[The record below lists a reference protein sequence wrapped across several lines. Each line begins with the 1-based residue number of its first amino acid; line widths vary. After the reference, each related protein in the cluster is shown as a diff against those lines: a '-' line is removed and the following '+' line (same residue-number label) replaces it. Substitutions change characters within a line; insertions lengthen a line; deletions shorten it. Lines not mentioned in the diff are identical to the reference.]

1 MIVLSMLVSIFPL
14 NAITAFADDGRL
26 TDGSTKA
33 DIIYDYMNFKSD
45 YDLAGNGGSYTDADE
60 IYAANHKSIV
70 AEKVSTPDRADIH
83 QGDVFVLGIRISNL
97 KSIRAGADGIFN
109 MSIPFHFNSEYIALV
124 DGEENNY
131 SADMPNRLG
140 GKKNQESIYS
150 STMGYGVGEG
160 NINANVIT
168 YALKSRTPS
177 YTGDSDAY
185 VALFYFKFLKDGSE
199 IPDGTKIIEHESDNT
214 DFNIGFGSNGSS
226 ASYEYSEDDDS
237 IDIRP
242 LFNIDT
248 SSVNVAP
255 ATYTVSYYD
264 SYDETTKTYG
274 THIVNKDTKVAED
287 SSLSSISG
295 ASLPTSADFSVPSG
309 RFIDKWYY
317 IPSDT
322 GIATEFTTATK
333 ITADTKVYATYVNG
347 HTVTFN
353 SNYPSGTQTTKDVT
367 VSPKAGAT
375 IAESQKPT
383 VGSSGS
389 DFETPAGYT
398 FKGWFTQANGGDEI
412 VFDDGTNTSSATDV
426 SAISDV
432 YAQWTQ
438 SLTVTFHENNGPT
451 DKTTQ
456 KTVDKDA
463 SLTDSDIPTFTRANY
478 TFAGWNTKANGSG
491 TSYTNDDLKALTV
504 SADADYY
511 AMWEPT
517 DKNNQVTLTFDSTG
531 CDGAVSPASITVVK
545 GDTIYAYQ
553 MPADPTKTSAT
564 GDKYTFEGWYEG
576 LSQSNADKFNA
587 PFELNENKKA
597 YAHWTYSGRDQ
608 VTVTFDYDGATS
620 PTAPTTITVGKGDS
634 IGDAMP
640 TTPVKTNYSFDK
652 WVNTADNSD
661 FDKTTTVNSDITVK
675 ATYKSDITVNFNIND
690 GTTPAT
696 PFATDKGAPSKSYT
710 APSDPTRA
718 NYTFVGWNTKA
729 NGSGKFITA
738 ADYATLN
745 DVSTAA
751 GGTNPVE
758 LYAYWADAPVTPGKL
773 PGNETPNDNGVKVT
787 FDSNASGSA
796 SSTVTDAN
804 PKYVY
809 PHLGDALG
817 TLMPEAPT
825 RTNYKF
831 VGWNTKADG
840 SGTTFTDATAI
851 TTTLDGVTANGSK
864 YNLVVYAQ
872 WDIADNVDANDK
884 VTITFNDN
892 KDGNG
897 GTNVKTVTIFK
908 GDSLGYDVTAPTNKG
923 YTFDNWYRG
932 TVTGGSLSMTTTAF
946 DKTKPINSN
955 TDYYAKWLSDITI
968 RYDVN
973 GGVGT
978 YNDVVGAPT
987 ANYTDPAQN
996 PTKTNYVFIGWNTKP
1011 NGSGNFVTS
1020 AKYPTL
1026 NDVSLAA
1033 QGSEASAPTTVTL
1046 YAYWAA
1052 ANVNPGENV
1061 IPDDIPKNNG
1071 VKVTFDSNVTGNKTN
1086 AAVTDA
1092 NPKYVYPYLGDALGD
1107 MMPNQPTRTHY
1118 VFKGW
1123 NTKAD
1128 GSGVTVDSTTKID
1141 QATLKDA
1148 LKEIAGTNTAYETTL
1163 YAQWDI
1169 DPSVPTSDKVN
1180 VTFNKNLDLKGNDTS
1195 PRVVTLYKGDSIGYD
1210 ITEPTNG
1217 TFEFDG
1223 WKTAFDGTGTKFD
1236 KDTKIDADK
1245 TYYATWFK
1253 YLKVELVN
1261 ANAEYTGQ
1269 VISPKYNIY
1278 QIKYDD
1284 ASKTTYTKVAD
1295 SDIAKDATLPAGF
1308 TATVTDKNNAAT
1320 TIQNVGVYTI
1330 AISIDNA
1337 GTYANGYK
1345 IGVQDSTFE
1354 VTSAKLT
1361 VNVDPDTQKQKA
1373 GSSRKDPV
1381 ITVVDATGNTVGK
1394 SEYDIKY
1401 YTWTDAGATPDG
1413 NIQKSELSEVTDITK
1428 VGKYVVAVEL
1438 KANSNYVIDSVKS
1451 TTTEAV
1457 LLYDGKTTG
1466 YAEYTDAKVGGNIVY
1481 EVLANDPSIKEI
1493 KANSVKGSTVD
1504 STALPFK
1511 DSQYKND
1518 VAFDNAE
1525 TPAIKDY
1532 YVRVPDVDA
1541 DSIQFNV
1548 TLTNPDTTTI
1558 TASDGTTLTPTKNG
1572 DGTYTIKAPLTN
1584 KGQTENTITI
1594 TTKAGTDNDA
1604 PTLTYTFHVQQLV
1617 EAKITLNYGNSPY
1630 GEIMKDSAITDKTAA
1645 KSAFNEKNIYKAPYI
1660 PTAVQSKLKSGTGT
1674 TAGLS
1679 TNINTYS
1686 YRAWVEAKSIASM
1699 TPEQLVALNNPDINM
1714 DRNDYAIF
1722 VYNGKY
1728 FVDPGFTATDSAGNQ
1743 VTNVTRKITV
1753 QRMTKNLSINGIYD
1767 GNYKEQNIEI
1777 VDQPSNYLITEL
1789 TRPFKANVFEDALIR
1804 PDKYTMTY
1812 SFVDEPTGKT
1822 ITVNRYVIVLQS
1834 RGDTNFSN
1842 SVNLQ
1847 DANPIYQFF
1856 NKPDMYFNTT
1866 GNSNVITGTAR
1877 QIYLYRCLDL
1887 NPTSSVNLQDVN
1899 PIYQYMNKYKGLSAA
1914 DKKVNNNPIEEWYS
1928 ELPNTQT
1935 NTN

>member
-1 MIVLSMLVSIFPL
+1 MKSNKFISVILSLAMLMSICGIQPIASAYDDTTTGMSTQRADVSYVYLGKSTPINETTKLGDFPGQTPKDIDTNLDVGEVVWIGVQMSNMTRVKDLLDRNSSDNNSGGLGTLCLGMAYDSEYLKPVGNASSLFNTSKIRSNYPTDAEYGAYYSMTMNSDLVWSERGSEENLLDNKSTTNDVIVQVRINDQSDAVANDVDEGRGLERMFEAVSNDDPVVVAAFAFKILKKPTNGLKVLQAHLAGERFTIGVGYDGASPTTQWVNDRTSDASSNLKNYFDLTNANGGVIDIFPKTCSVNFYNDDTL
-14 NAITAFADDGRL
+14 TAPAVKTVSVAQGNTISTDD
-26 TDGSTKA
+26 
-33 DIIYDYMNFKSD
+33 IP
-45 YDLAGNGGSYTDADE
+45 TDADF
-60 IYAANHKSIV
+60 SP
-70 AEKVSTPDRADIH
+70 ST
-83 QGDVFVLGIRISNL
+83 G
-97 KSIRAGADGIFN
+97 
-109 MSIPFHFNSEYIALV
+109 M
-124 DGEENNY
+124 
-131 SADMPNRLG
+131 
-140 GKKNQESIYS
+140 
-150 STMGYGVGEG
+150 
-160 NINANVIT
+160 
-168 YALKSRTPS
+168 
-177 YTGDSDAY
+177 
-185 VALFYFKFLKDGSE
+185 YFKELRY
-199 IPDGTKIIEHESDNT
+199 T
-214 DFNIGFGSNGSS
+214 
-226 ASYEYSEDDDS
+226 
-237 IDIRP
+237 
-242 LFNIDT
+242 T
-248 SSVNVAP
+248 S
-255 ATYTVSYYD
+255 
-264 SYDETTKTYG
+264 TTA
-274 THIVNKDTKVAED
+274 N
-287 SSLSSISG
+287 
-295 ASLPTSADFSVPSG
+295 PTSDPVFDSN
-309 RFIDKWYY
+309 
-317 IPSDT
+317 
-322 GIATEFTTATK
+322 TTVTDD
-333 ITADTKVYATYVNG
+333 INVYAVYEAG

-367 VSPKAGAT
+367 VSPKVGAT
-375 IAESQKPT
+375 IAETQKPT
-383 VGSSGS
+383 VGTSSD
-389 DFETPAGYT
+389 DFEIPAGYT
-398 FKGWFTQANGGDEI
+398 FGGWFTQANGGDEI

-426 SAISDV
+426 SSITDV
-432 YAQWTQ
+432 YAHWVQNV
-438 SLTVTFHENNGPT
+438 TVTFHENYGQTEN
-451 DKTTQ
+451 TTN
-456 KTVDKDA
+456 KIISA
-463 SLTDSDIPTFTRANY
+463 GSSLKSSDIPTFTRADY
-478 TFAGWNTKANGSG
+478 VFKEWNTKADGSG
-491 TSYTNDDLKALTV
+491 TTYSNTQLQAETISSNT
-504 SADADYY
+504 DYY
-511 AMWEPT
+511 AMWTPENPE
-517 DKNNQVTLTFDSTG
+517 NAVTLTFSPTG
-531 CDGAVSPASITVVK
+531 CDAQVTPASMTVVR

-553 MPADPTKTSAT
+553 MPTPTKTSAT
-564 GDKYTFEGWYEG
+564 GDAYTFNGWYGAASE
-576 LSQSNADKFNA
+576 SDTTDKA
-587 PFELNENKKA
+587 PFTLTDNKTV
-597 YAHWTYSGRDQ
+597 YAHWTYAGRDQ
-608 VTVTFDYDGATS
+608 VTVTFDYDNATS

-661 FDKTTTVNSDITVK
+661 FDKTTTVNSNITVK

-690 GTTPAT
+690 GTTQAT

-710 APSDPTRA
+710 APSAPTRA

-923 YTFDNWYRG
+923 YTFDNWYEG

-1011 NGSGNFVTS
+1011 NGAGNFVTS

-1092 NPKYVYPYLGDALGD
+1092 NPKYVYPYLGDALGN
-1107 MMPNQPTRTHY
+1107 MMPNEPTRTHY

-1148 LKEIAGTNTAYETTL
+1148 LKEIAGTKTAYETTL

-1223 WKTAFDGTGTKFD
+1223 WKTAVDGTGTKFN
-1236 KDTKIDADK
+1236 KDTKINTDT

-1253 YLKVELVN
+1253 YLKIELVN

-1269 VISPKYNIY
+1269 VLSPKYNIY

-1295 SDIAKDATLPAGF
+1295 SDIAKNETLPAGF
-1308 TATVTDKNNAAT
+1308 TATVTDKNNIAT

-1381 ITVVDATGNTVGK
+1381 VTVVDATGNTVGK

-1617 EAKITLNYGNSPY
+1617 EAKVELNPGNSPY
-1630 GEIMKDSAITDKTAA
+1630 GLIQRMATDVTDPWTATKIQQAKD
-1645 KSAFNEKNIYKAPYI
+1645 AFNNSDETNKTY
-1660 PTAVQSKLKSGTGT
+1660 G
-1674 TAGLS
+1674 AGLVP
-1679 TNINTYS
+1679 TNGQTTLKYTAS
-1686 YRAWVEAKSIASM
+1686 AWEGQTKNYDTDV
-1699 TPEQLVALNNPDINM
+1699 D
-1714 DRNDYAIF
+1714 AIF
-1722 VYNGKY
+1722 VYEAAQ
-1728 FVDPGFTATDSAGNQ
+1728 FTDPGLVVYDQTGAQIASP
-1743 VTNVTRKITV
+1743 NVTKSLTLRKISTGV
-1753 QRMTKNLSINGIYD
+1753 PKYTADEGTMVNVSEKLIDGVNKYDLSGAIYRPDVYELKYDITYTDLTDGSTKHL
-1767 GNYKEQNIEI
+1767 NI
-1777 VDQPSNYLITEL
+1777 
-1789 TRPFKANVFEDALIR
+1789 IR
-1804 PDKYTMTY
+1804 P
-1812 SFVDEPTGKT
+1812 
-1822 ITVNRYVIVLQS
+1822 VIVLSKHGDVSLTTLPLLNANDASDLKNNWTTLIS
-1834 RGDTNFSN
+1834 RSN
-1842 SVNLQ
+1842 LFAFRTADVN
-1847 DANPIYQFF
+1847 I
-1856 NKPDMYFNTT
+1856 TT
-1866 GNSNVITGTAR
+1866 VPLINSNDASDLKNKWTKGFDEFYTT
-1877 QIYLYRCLDL
+1877 LD
-1887 NPTSSVNLQDVN
+1887 
-1899 PIYQYMNKYKGLSAA
+1899 
-1914 DKKVNNNPIEEWYS
+1914 
-1928 ELPNTQT
+1928 
-1935 NTN
+1935 

>member
-1 MIVLSMLVSIFPL
+1 MKKIVASLLSVIMLVFACGPVGLAYNFSDGVLTSGTTENDMPTLQAVYMKRNADAPDGTCKFEEDTIGSLKAGDDFYIGLRAKNFSHFSGITKGLYSIAGGIAYSTDYIEPYEYYEDAPSTIINDDSDFL
-14 NAITAFADDGRL
+14 GVLEERMENDTSSSSFYKYKNGRTTYGITGAALSKSSDGYNAEITNAKVVQFGIQFGSIKKTPGPIADDEYVMFIHFRVKATPSDPEKVMAISNATEIGVQFGMPDDMSTFEDYSYSATSQL
-26 TDGSTKA
+26 ENYLKLDNSKIDLFPASYDIKFYEDNTYTNVMTSADGSTT
-33 DIIYDYMNFKSD
+33 F
-45 YDLAGNGGSYTDADE
+45 
-60 IYAANHKSIV
+60 
-70 AEKVSTPDRADIH
+70 
-83 QGDVFVLGIRISNL
+83 
-97 KSIRAGADGIFN
+97 GA
-109 MSIPFHFNSEYIALV
+109 
-124 DGEENNY
+124 
-131 SADMPNRLG
+131 
-140 GKKNQESIYS
+140 
-150 STMGYGVGEG
+150 
-160 NINANVIT
+160 
-168 YALKSRTPS
+168 
-177 YTGDSDAY
+177 
-185 VALFYFKFLKDGSE
+185 
-199 IPDGTKIIEHESDNT
+199 
-214 DFNIGFGSNGSS
+214 
-226 ASYEYSEDDDS
+226 
-237 IDIRP
+237 
-242 LFNIDT
+242 
-248 SSVNVAP
+248 
-255 ATYTVSYYD
+255 
-264 SYDETTKTYG
+264 
-274 THIVNKDTKVAED
+274 
-287 SSLSSISG
+287 
-295 ASLPTSADFSVPSG
+295 
-309 RFIDKWYY
+309 
-317 IPSDT
+317 T
-322 GIATEFTTATK
+322 GIADGTAYADSGITIPKAGTDFSLINSNNEYFYGFKYVDSTGTEQSLDDLSTIDANAVAK
-333 ITADTKVYATYVNG
+333 GYSDSVIRVYPKYDVGKTI
-347 HTVTFN
+347 TFN
-353 SNYPSGTQTTKDVT
+353 SNYPADVSTSPKTKDVI
-367 VSPKAGAT
+367 VSLNQDAT
-375 IAESQKPT
+375 IHVSQKPT
-383 VGSSGS
+383 VGTSSD
-389 DFETPAGYT
+389 DFEIPAGYT
-398 FKGWFTQANGGDEI
+398 FKGWFTQATGGDKIEFKGDTG
-412 VFDDGTNTSSATDV
+412 VTAPTNVSSL
-426 SAISDV
+426 SAV
-432 YAQWTQ
+432 YAQWDKE
-438 SLTVTFHENNGPT
+438 LTVTFHENYGQTENT
-451 DKTTQ
+451 TNKTIS
-456 KTVDKDA
+456 A
-463 SLTDSDIPTFTRANY
+463 GSSLKSSDIPTFTRADY
-478 TFAGWNTKANGSG
+478 AFKEWNTKADGSG
-491 TSYTNDDLKALTV
+491 TTYSNTQLQAETISSNT
-504 SADADYY
+504 DYY
-511 AMWEPT
+511 AMWTPENP
-517 DKNNQVTLTFDSTG
+517 DNAVTLTFSPTG
-531 CDGAVSPASITVVK
+531 CDAQVTPASMTVVK
-545 GDTIYAYQ
+545 GDTVYAYQ
-553 MPADPTKTSAT
+553 MPTPTKTSAT
-564 GDKYTFEGWYEG
+564 GDAYTFNGWYGAASE
-576 LSQSNADKFNA
+576 SDTTDKA
-587 PFELNENKKA
+587 PFTLTDNKTV
-597 YAHWTYSGRDQ
+597 YAHWTYAGRDQ

-661 FDKTTTVNSDITVK
+661 FDKTTTVNSNITVK

-696 PFATDKGAPSKSYT
+696 PFATDKGAPSKSYA
-710 APSDPTRA
+710 APSDPKRA

-872 WDIADNVDANDK
+872 WDIADNVDASDK

-923 YTFDNWYRG
+923 YTFDNWYEG

-946 DKTKPINSN
+946 DKTKQINSN

-978 YNDVVGAPT
+978 YNDVVGAPI

-1092 NPKYVYPYLGDALGD
+1092 NPKYVYPYLGDALGN
-1107 MMPNQPTRTHY
+1107 MMPNEPTRTHY

-1308 TATVTDKNNAAT
+1308 TATVTDKDNATT

-1381 ITVVDATGNTVGK
+1381 VTVVDATGNTVGK

-1401 YTWTDAGATPDG
+1401 YTWTDAGAAPDG

-1511 DSQYKND
+1511 DSKYEND

-1541 DSIQFNV
+1541 DSIQFNA

-1617 EAKITLNYGNSPY
+1617 TPKITLNYGNSPV
-1630 GEIMKDSAITDKTAA
+1630 GEIMKDTSITDKDAA
-1645 KSAFNEKNIYKAPYI
+1645 INDFKSTHVFSGVTSNLNYYTEAWSSYVTGNTVYNGDED
-1660 PTAVQSKLKSGTGT
+1660 PT
-1674 TAGLS
+1674 
-1679 TNINTYS
+1679 
-1686 YRAWVEAKSIASM
+1686 
-1699 TPEQLVALNNPDINM
+1699 
-1714 DRNDYAIF
+1714 AIF
-1722 VYNGKY
+1722 V
-1728 FVDPGFTATDSAGNQ
+1728 FQRSDFRDVGFTATDALGQTVNSND
-1743 VTNVTRKITV
+1743 VNITLT
-1753 QRMTKNLSINGIYD
+1753 MTSFKGGFVNYD
-1767 GNYKEQNIEI
+1767 ST
-1777 VDQPSNYLITEL
+1777 DQPKDVTANVKGNNYLFTEF
-1789 TRPFKANVFEDALIR
+1789 TQYDIR
-1804 PDKYTMTY
+1804 PDIYDMKY
-1812 SFVDEPTGKT
+1812 SFIDSVTGDKVEET
-1822 ITVNRYVIVLQS
+1822 RKVIAVSNRGDVFMDANKTVNNI
-1834 RGDTNFSN
+1834 DATNIISN
-1842 SVNLQ
+1842 NS
-1847 DANPIYQFF
+1847 
-1856 NKPDMYFNTT
+1856 YF
-1866 GNSNVITGTAR
+1866 
-1877 QIYLYRCLDL
+1877 LK
-1887 NPTSSVNLQDVN
+1887 SSVNSLYKFRIADTVTDANKVVN
-1899 PIYQYMNKYKGLSAA
+1899 NIDATEIISKVAVGLSQFYNRLQS
-1914 DKKVNNNPIEEWYS
+1914 K
-1928 ELPNTQT
+1928 
-1935 NTN
+1935 

>member
-1 MIVLSMLVSIFPL
+1 MKSNKFISVILSLAMLMSICGIQPIASAYDDTTTGMSTQRADVSYVYLGKSTPINETTKLGDFPGQTPKDIDTNLDVGEVVWIGVQMSNMTRVKDLLDRNSSDNNSGGLGTLCLGMAYDSEYLKPVGNASSLFNTSKIRSNYPTDAEFGAYYSMTMNSDLVWSERGSEENLLDNKSTTNDVIVQVRINDQSDAVANDGDGGRGLERMFEATSNDDPVVVAAFAFKILKKPTNGLKVLQAHLAGERFTIGVGYDGASPTTQWVNDRTSDASSNLKNYFDLTNANGGVIDIFPKTCSVNFYNDDTL
-14 NAITAFADDGRL
+14 TAPAVKTVSVAQGNTISTDD
-26 TDGSTKA
+26 
-33 DIIYDYMNFKSD
+33 IP
-45 YDLAGNGGSYTDADE
+45 TDADF
-60 IYAANHKSIV
+60 SP
-70 AEKVSTPDRADIH
+70 ST
-83 QGDVFVLGIRISNL
+83 G
-97 KSIRAGADGIFN
+97 
-109 MSIPFHFNSEYIALV
+109 M
-124 DGEENNY
+124 
-131 SADMPNRLG
+131 
-140 GKKNQESIYS
+140 
-150 STMGYGVGEG
+150 
-160 NINANVIT
+160 
-168 YALKSRTPS
+168 
-177 YTGDSDAY
+177 
-185 VALFYFKFLKDGSE
+185 YFKELRY
-199 IPDGTKIIEHESDNT
+199 T
-214 DFNIGFGSNGSS
+214 
-226 ASYEYSEDDDS
+226 
-237 IDIRP
+237 
-242 LFNIDT
+242 T
-248 SSVNVAP
+248 S
-255 ATYTVSYYD
+255 
-264 SYDETTKTYG
+264 TTA
-274 THIVNKDTKVAED
+274 N
-287 SSLSSISG
+287 
-295 ASLPTSADFSVPSG
+295 PTSDPVFDSN
-309 RFIDKWYY
+309 
-317 IPSDT
+317 
-322 GIATEFTTATK
+322 TTVTDD
-333 ITADTKVYATYVNG
+333 INVYAVYEAG

-375 IAESQKPT
+375 IAETQKPT
-383 VGSSGS
+383 IGTSSD
-389 DFETPAGYT
+389 DFEIPAGYT
-398 FKGWFTQANGGDEI
+398 FDGWFTQQNGGDKI

-426 SAISDV
+426 SSITDV
-432 YAQWTQ
+432 YAHWVQNV
-438 SLTVTFHENNGPT
+438 TVTFHENYGQTENT
-451 DKTTQ
+451 TNKTIS
-456 KTVDKDA
+456 A
-463 SLTDSDIPTFTRANY
+463 GSSLKSSDIPTFTRADY
-478 TFAGWNTKANGSG
+478 AFKEWNTKADGSG
-491 TSYTNDDLKALTV
+491 TTYSNTQLQAETISSNT
-504 SADADYY
+504 DYY
-511 AMWEPT
+511 AMWTPENP
-517 DKNNQVTLTFDSTG
+517 DNAVTLTFSPTG
-531 CDGAVSPASITVVK
+531 CDAQVTPASMTVVR

-553 MPADPTKTSAT
+553 MPTPTKTSAT
-564 GDKYTFEGWYEG
+564 GDAYTFNGWYGAASE
-576 LSQSNADKFNA
+576 SDTTDKA
-587 PFELNENKKA
+587 PFTLTDNKTV
-597 YAHWTYSGRDQ
+597 YAHWTYAGRDQ

-675 ATYKSDITVNFNIND
+675 AIYKSDITVNFNIND
-690 GTTPAT
+690 GTTPAA
-696 PFATDKGAPSKSYT
+696 PFATDKGAPSKPYT

-758 LYAYWADAPVTPGKL
+758 
-773 PGNETPNDNGVKVT
+773 
-787 FDSNASGSA
+787 
-796 SSTVTDAN
+796 
-804 PKYVY
+804 
-809 PHLGDALG
+809 
-817 TLMPEAPT
+817 
-825 RTNYKF
+825 
-831 VGWNTKADG
+831 
-840 SGTTFTDATAI
+840 
-851 TTTLDGVTANGSK
+851 
-864 YNLVVYAQ
+864 
-872 WDIADNVDANDK
+872 
-884 VTITFNDN
+884 
-892 KDGNG
+892 
-897 GTNVKTVTIFK
+897 
-908 GDSLGYDVTAPTNKG
+908 
-923 YTFDNWYRG
+923 
-932 TVTGGSLSMTTTAF
+932 
-946 DKTKPINSN
+946 
-955 TDYYAKWLSDITI
+955 
-968 RYDVN
+968 
-973 GGVGT
+973 
-978 YNDVVGAPT
+978 
-987 ANYTDPAQN
+987 
-996 PTKTNYVFIGWNTKP
+996 
-1011 NGSGNFVTS
+1011 
-1020 AKYPTL
+1020 
-1026 NDVSLAA
+1026 
-1033 QGSEASAPTTVTL
+1033 L

-1092 NPKYVYPYLGDALGD
+1092 NPKYVYPYLGDALGN
-1107 MMPNQPTRTHY
+1107 MMPNEPTRTHY

-1308 TATVTDKNNAAT
+1308 TATVTDKDNATT

-1381 ITVVDATGNTVGK
+1381 VTVVDATGNTVGK

-1401 YTWTDAGATPDG
+1401 YTWTDAGTAPDG

-1617 EAKITLNYGNSPY
+1617 EAKVELNPGNSPY
-1630 GEIMKDSAITDKTAA
+1630 GLIQRMATDVTDPWTATKIQQAKD
-1645 KSAFNEKNIYKAPYI
+1645 AFNNSDATNKTY
-1660 PTAVQSKLKSGTGT
+1660 G
-1674 TAGLS
+1674 AGLVP
-1679 TNINTYS
+1679 TNGQTTLKYTAS
-1686 YRAWVEAKSIASM
+1686 AWEGQTKNYDTDV
-1699 TPEQLVALNNPDINM
+1699 D
-1714 DRNDYAIF
+1714 AIF
-1722 VYNGKY
+1722 VYEAAQ
-1728 FVDPGFTATDSAGNQ
+1728 FTDPGLVVYDQTGAQIASP
-1743 VTNVTRKITV
+1743 NVTKSLTLRKISTGV
-1753 QRMTKNLSINGIYD
+1753 PKYTADEGTMVNVSEKLIDGVNKYDLSGAIYRPDVYELKYDIKYTDLTDGSTKHL
-1767 GNYKEQNIEI
+1767 NI
-1777 VDQPSNYLITEL
+1777 
-1789 TRPFKANVFEDALIR
+1789 IR
-1804 PDKYTMTY
+1804 P
-1812 SFVDEPTGKT
+1812 
-1822 ITVNRYVIVLQS
+1822 VIVLSKHGDVSLTTLPLLNANDASDLKNNWTTLTS
-1834 RGDTNFSN
+1834 RSN
-1842 SVNLQ
+1842 LFAFRTADVN
-1847 DANPIYQFF
+1847 I
-1856 NKPDMYFNTT
+1856 TT
-1866 GNSNVITGTAR
+1866 VPLINSNDASDLKNKWTKGFDEFYTT
-1877 QIYLYRCLDL
+1877 LD
-1887 NPTSSVNLQDVN
+1887 
-1899 PIYQYMNKYKGLSAA
+1899 
-1914 DKKVNNNPIEEWYS
+1914 
-1928 ELPNTQT
+1928 
-1935 NTN
+1935 

>member
-1 MIVLSMLVSIFPL
+1 
-14 NAITAFADDGRL
+14 
-26 TDGSTKA
+26 
-33 DIIYDYMNFKSD
+33 
-45 YDLAGNGGSYTDADE
+45 
-60 IYAANHKSIV
+60 
-70 AEKVSTPDRADIH
+70 
-83 QGDVFVLGIRISNL
+83 
-97 KSIRAGADGIFN
+97 
-109 MSIPFHFNSEYIALV
+109 
-124 DGEENNY
+124 
-131 SADMPNRLG
+131 
-140 GKKNQESIYS
+140 
-150 STMGYGVGEG
+150 
-160 NINANVIT
+160 
-168 YALKSRTPS
+168 
-177 YTGDSDAY
+177 
-185 VALFYFKFLKDGSE
+185 
-199 IPDGTKIIEHESDNT
+199 
-214 DFNIGFGSNGSS
+214 
-226 ASYEYSEDDDS
+226 
-237 IDIRP
+237 
-242 LFNIDT
+242 
-248 SSVNVAP
+248 
-255 ATYTVSYYD
+255 
-264 SYDETTKTYG
+264 
-274 THIVNKDTKVAED
+274 
-287 SSLSSISG
+287 
-295 ASLPTSADFSVPSG
+295 
-309 RFIDKWYY
+309 
-317 IPSDT
+317 
-322 GIATEFTTATK
+322 
-333 ITADTKVYATYVNG
+333 
-347 HTVTFN
+347 
-353 SNYPSGTQTTKDVT
+353 
-367 VSPKAGAT
+367 
-375 IAESQKPT
+375 
-383 VGSSGS
+383 
-389 DFETPAGYT
+389 
-398 FKGWFTQANGGDEI
+398 
-412 VFDDGTNTSSATDV
+412 
-426 SAISDV
+426 
-432 YAQWTQ
+432 
-438 SLTVTFHENNGPT
+438 
-451 DKTTQ
+451 
-456 KTVDKDA
+456 
-463 SLTDSDIPTFTRANY
+463 
-478 TFAGWNTKANGSG
+478 
-491 TSYTNDDLKALTV
+491 
-504 SADADYY
+504 
-511 AMWEPT
+511 
-517 DKNNQVTLTFDSTG
+517 
-531 CDGAVSPASITVVK
+531 
-545 GDTIYAYQ
+545 
-553 MPADPTKTSAT
+553 
-564 GDKYTFEGWYEG
+564 
-576 LSQSNADKFNA
+576 
-587 PFELNENKKA
+587 
-597 YAHWTYSGRDQ
+597 
-608 VTVTFDYDGATS
+608 
-620 PTAPTTITVGKGDS
+620 
-634 IGDAMP
+634 
-640 TTPVKTNYSFDK
+640 
-652 WVNTADNSD
+652 
-661 FDKTTTVNSDITVK
+661 
-675 ATYKSDITVNFNIND
+675 
-690 GTTPAT
+690 
-696 PFATDKGAPSKSYT
+696 
-710 APSDPTRA
+710 
-718 NYTFVGWNTKA
+718 
-729 NGSGKFITA
+729 
-738 ADYATLN
+738 
-745 DVSTAA
+745 
-751 GGTNPVE
+751 
-758 LYAYWADAPVTPGKL
+758 
-773 PGNETPNDNGVKVT
+773 
-787 FDSNASGSA
+787 
-796 SSTVTDAN
+796 
-804 PKYVY
+804 
-809 PHLGDALG
+809 
-817 TLMPEAPT
+817 MPEAPT
-825 RTNYKF
+825 RTHYKF

-923 YTFDNWYRG
+923 YTFDNWYEG

-1011 NGSGNFVTS
+1011 NGAGNFVTS

-1092 NPKYVYPYLGDALGD
+1092 NPKYVYPYLGDTLGN
-1107 MMPNQPTRTHY
+1107 MMPNEPTRTHY

-1180 VTFNKNLDLKGNDTS
+1180 VTFNKNLDLNGNDTS
-1195 PRVVTLYKGDSIGYD
+1195 PRVITLYKGDSIGYD

-1236 KDTKIDADK
+1236 KDTKINTDT

-1253 YLKVELVN
+1253 YLKIELVN

-1308 TATVTDKNNAAT
+1308 TATVTDKNNNAA

-1381 ITVVDATGNTVGK
+1381 VTVVDASGNTVGK

-1617 EAKITLNYGNSPY
+1617 APKITLNYGNSPV
-1630 GEIMKDSAITDKTAA
+1630 GEIMKADNISVSNKLVAVADFEKNNKYSTNADYLPAGKTAGMLYSPLAWGGSVDPTVNLDRDATALFSFEYDDFIDPGFVAVDSLGNSVDPTDVRRSITVTVLPGQSIIVPDKDKKTNTFSDTKENPIANDLFTYANITGDATKVIQPDVYELTYSFYDNALA
-1645 KSAFNEKNIYKAPYI
+1645 KTITNTRKVVILPLMGDTTLDGQISVGDLVPIKNYTANNFTFVDSTVKTSTYNLGIYRVMDTTSDTQISVGDLVPIKNH
-1660 PTAVQSKLKSGTGT
+1660 TANVQ
-1674 TAGLS
+1674 
-1679 TNINTYS
+1679 INTYYS
-1686 YRAWVEAKSIASM
+1686 
-1699 TPEQLVALNNPDINM
+1699 T
-1714 DRNDYAIF
+1714 
-1722 VYNGKY
+1722 
-1728 FVDPGFTATDSAGNQ
+1728 FT
-1743 VTNVTRKITV
+1743 K
-1753 QRMTKNLSINGIYD
+1753 
-1767 GNYKEQNIEI
+1767 
-1777 VDQPSNYLITEL
+1777 
-1789 TRPFKANVFEDALIR
+1789 
-1804 PDKYTMTY
+1804 
-1812 SFVDEPTGKT
+1812 
-1822 ITVNRYVIVLQS
+1822 
-1834 RGDTNFSN
+1834 
-1842 SVNLQ
+1842 
-1847 DANPIYQFF
+1847 
-1856 NKPDMYFNTT
+1856 
-1866 GNSNVITGTAR
+1866 
-1877 QIYLYRCLDL
+1877 
-1887 NPTSSVNLQDVN
+1887 
-1899 PIYQYMNKYKGLSAA
+1899 
-1914 DKKVNNNPIEEWYS
+1914 
-1928 ELPNTQT
+1928 
-1935 NTN
+1935 

>member
-1 MIVLSMLVSIFPL
+1 MKKIVASLLSVIMLVFACGPVGLAYNFSDGVLTSGTTENDMPTLQAVYMKRNADAPDGTCKFEEDTIGSLKAGDDFYIGLRAKNFSHFSGITKGLYSIAGGIAYSTDYIEPYEYYEDAPSTIINDDSDFL
-14 NAITAFADDGRL
+14 GVLEERMENDTSSSSFYKYKNGRTTYGITGAALSKSSDGYNAEITNAKVVQFGIQFGSIKKTPGPIADDEYVMFIHFRVKATPSDPEKVMAISNATEIGVQFGMPDDMSTFEDYSYSATSQL
-26 TDGSTKA
+26 ENYLKLDNSKIDLFPASYDIKFYEDNTYTNVMTSADGSTT
-33 DIIYDYMNFKSD
+33 F
-45 YDLAGNGGSYTDADE
+45 
-60 IYAANHKSIV
+60 
-70 AEKVSTPDRADIH
+70 
-83 QGDVFVLGIRISNL
+83 
-97 KSIRAGADGIFN
+97 GA
-109 MSIPFHFNSEYIALV
+109 
-124 DGEENNY
+124 
-131 SADMPNRLG
+131 
-140 GKKNQESIYS
+140 
-150 STMGYGVGEG
+150 
-160 NINANVIT
+160 
-168 YALKSRTPS
+168 
-177 YTGDSDAY
+177 
-185 VALFYFKFLKDGSE
+185 
-199 IPDGTKIIEHESDNT
+199 
-214 DFNIGFGSNGSS
+214 
-226 ASYEYSEDDDS
+226 
-237 IDIRP
+237 
-242 LFNIDT
+242 
-248 SSVNVAP
+248 
-255 ATYTVSYYD
+255 
-264 SYDETTKTYG
+264 
-274 THIVNKDTKVAED
+274 
-287 SSLSSISG
+287 
-295 ASLPTSADFSVPSG
+295 
-309 RFIDKWYY
+309 
-317 IPSDT
+317 T
-322 GIATEFTTATK
+322 GIADGTAYADSGITIPKAGTDFSLINSNNEYFYGFKYVDSTGTEQSLDDLSTIDANAVAK
-333 ITADTKVYATYVNG
+333 GYSDSVIRVYPKYDVGKTI
-347 HTVTFN
+347 TFN
-353 SNYPSGTQTTKDVT
+353 SNYPADVSTSPKTKDVI
-367 VSPKAGAT
+367 VSLNQDAT
-375 IAESQKPT
+375 IHVSQKPT
-383 VGSSGS
+383 VGTSSD
-389 DFETPAGYT
+389 DFEIPAGYT
-398 FKGWFTQANGGDEI
+398 FGGWFTQANGGDEI

-426 SAISDV
+426 SSITDV
-432 YAQWTQ
+432 YAHWVQNV
-438 SLTVTFHENNGPT
+438 TVTFHENYGQTEN
-451 DKTTQ
+451 TTN
-456 KTVDKDA
+456 KIISA
-463 SLTDSDIPTFTRANY
+463 GSSLKSSDIPTFTRADY
-478 TFAGWNTKANGSG
+478 AFKEWNTKADGSG
-491 TSYTNDDLKALTV
+491 TAYSNTQLQAETISSNT
-504 SADADYY
+504 DYY
-511 AMWEPT
+511 AMWTPENP
-517 DKNNQVTLTFDSTG
+517 DNAVTLTFSPTG
-531 CDGAVSPASITVVK
+531 CDAQVTPASMTVVR

-553 MPADPTKTSAT
+553 MPTPTKTSAT
-564 GDKYTFEGWYEG
+564 GDAYTFNGWYGAASE
-576 LSQSNADKFNA
+576 SDTTDKA
-587 PFELNENKKA
+587 PFTLTDNKTV
-597 YAHWTYSGRDQ
+597 YAHWTYAGRDQ
-608 VTVTFDYDGATS
+608 VTVTFDYDNATS

-652 WVNTADNSD
+652 WVNTADSSD

-690 GTTPAT
+690 GTTPAA
-696 PFATDKGAPSKSYT
+696 PFATDKGAPSKSYA

-825 RTNYKF
+825 RTHYKF

-923 YTFDNWYRG
+923 YTFDNWYEG

-1011 NGSGNFVTS
+1011 NGAGNFVTS

-1092 NPKYVYPYLGDALGD
+1092 NPKYVYPYLGDTLGN
-1107 MMPNQPTRTHY
+1107 MMPNEPTRTHY

-1180 VTFNKNLDLKGNDTS
+1180 VTFNKNLDLNGNDTS
-1195 PRVVTLYKGDSIGYD
+1195 PRVITLYKGDSIGYD

-1284 ASKTTYTKVAD
+1284 ASKTTYTKVAN
-1295 SDIAKDATLPAGF
+1295 SDIATNETLPAGF
-1308 TATVTDKNNAAT
+1308 TATVTDKDNATT

-1381 ITVVDATGNTVGK
+1381 VTVVDATGNTVGK

-1511 DSQYKND
+1511 DSKYKND

-1594 TTKAGTDNDA
+1594 TTKAGTDKDA

-1617 EAKITLNYGNSPY
+1617 TPKITLNYGNSPV
-1630 GEIMKDSAITDKTAA
+1630 GEIMKDTSITDKDAA
-1645 KSAFNEKNIYKAPYI
+1645 INDFKSTHVFSGVTSNLNYYTEAWSSYVTGNTVYNGDED
-1660 PTAVQSKLKSGTGT
+1660 PT
-1674 TAGLS
+1674 
-1679 TNINTYS
+1679 
-1686 YRAWVEAKSIASM
+1686 
-1699 TPEQLVALNNPDINM
+1699 
-1714 DRNDYAIF
+1714 AIF
-1722 VYNGKY
+1722 V
-1728 FVDPGFTATDSAGNQ
+1728 FQRSDFRDVGFTATDALGQTVNSND
-1743 VTNVTRKITV
+1743 VNITLT
-1753 QRMTKNLSINGIYD
+1753 MTSFKGGFVNYD
-1767 GNYKEQNIEI
+1767 ST
-1777 VDQPSNYLITEL
+1777 DQPKDVTANVKGNNYLFTEF
-1789 TRPFKANVFEDALIR
+1789 TQYDIR
-1804 PDKYTMTY
+1804 PDIYDMKY
-1812 SFVDEPTGKT
+1812 SFIDSVTGDKVEET
-1822 ITVNRYVIVLQS
+1822 RKVIAVSNRGDVFMDANKTVNNI
-1834 RGDTNFSN
+1834 DATNIISN
-1842 SVNLQ
+1842 NS
-1847 DANPIYQFF
+1847 
-1856 NKPDMYFNTT
+1856 YF
-1866 GNSNVITGTAR
+1866 
-1877 QIYLYRCLDL
+1877 LK
-1887 NPTSSVNLQDVN
+1887 SSVNSLYKFRIADTVTDANKVVN
-1899 PIYQYMNKYKGLSAA
+1899 NIDATEIISKVAVGLSQFYNRLQS
-1914 DKKVNNNPIEEWYS
+1914 K
-1928 ELPNTQT
+1928 
-1935 NTN
+1935 

>member
-1 MIVLSMLVSIFPL
+1 MKSNKFISVILSLAMLMSICGIQPIASAYDDTTTGMSTQRADVSYVYLGKSTPINETTKLGDFPGQTPKDIDTNLDVGEVVWIGVQMSNMTRVKDLLDRNSSDNNSGGLGTLCLGMAYDSEYLKPVGNASSLFNTSKIRSNYPTDAEYGAYYSMTMNSDLVWSERGSEENLLDNKSTTNDVIVQVRINDQSDAVANDVDEGRGLERMFEAVSNDDPVVVAAFAFKILKKPTNGLKVLQAHLAGERFTIGVGYDGASPTTQWVNDRTSDASSNLKNYFDLTNANGGVIDIFPKTCSVNFYNDDTL
-14 NAITAFADDGRL
+14 TAPAVKTVSVAQGNTISTDD
-26 TDGSTKA
+26 
-33 DIIYDYMNFKSD
+33 IP
-45 YDLAGNGGSYTDADE
+45 TDADF
-60 IYAANHKSIV
+60 SP
-70 AEKVSTPDRADIH
+70 ST
-83 QGDVFVLGIRISNL
+83 G
-97 KSIRAGADGIFN
+97 
-109 MSIPFHFNSEYIALV
+109 M
-124 DGEENNY
+124 
-131 SADMPNRLG
+131 
-140 GKKNQESIYS
+140 
-150 STMGYGVGEG
+150 
-160 NINANVIT
+160 
-168 YALKSRTPS
+168 
-177 YTGDSDAY
+177 
-185 VALFYFKFLKDGSE
+185 YFKELRY
-199 IPDGTKIIEHESDNT
+199 T
-214 DFNIGFGSNGSS
+214 
-226 ASYEYSEDDDS
+226 
-237 IDIRP
+237 
-242 LFNIDT
+242 T
-248 SSVNVAP
+248 S
-255 ATYTVSYYD
+255 
-264 SYDETTKTYG
+264 TTA
-274 THIVNKDTKVAED
+274 N
-287 SSLSSISG
+287 
-295 ASLPTSADFSVPSG
+295 PTSDPVFDSN
-309 RFIDKWYY
+309 
-317 IPSDT
+317 
-322 GIATEFTTATK
+322 TTVTDD
-333 ITADTKVYATYVNG
+333 INVYAVYEAG

-367 VSPKAGAT
+367 VSPKVGAT
-375 IAESQKPT
+375 IAETQKPT
-383 VGSSGS
+383 VGTSSD
-389 DFETPAGYT
+389 DFEIPAGYT
-398 FKGWFTQANGGDEI
+398 FGGWFTQANGGDEI

-426 SAISDV
+426 SSITDV
-432 YAQWTQ
+432 YAHWVQNV
-438 SLTVTFHENNGPT
+438 TVTFHENYGQTEN
-451 DKTTQ
+451 TTN
-456 KTVDKDA
+456 KIISA
-463 SLTDSDIPTFTRANY
+463 GSSLKSSDIPTFTRADY
-478 TFAGWNTKANGSG
+478 VFKEWNTKADGSG
-491 TSYTNDDLKALTV
+491 TTYSNTQLQAETISSNT
-504 SADADYY
+504 DYY
-511 AMWEPT
+511 AMWTPENPE
-517 DKNNQVTLTFDSTG
+517 NAVTLTFSPTG
-531 CDGAVSPASITVVK
+531 CDAQVTPASMTVVR

-553 MPADPTKTSAT
+553 MPTPTKTSAT
-564 GDKYTFEGWYEG
+564 GDAYTFNGWYGAASE
-576 LSQSNADKFNA
+576 SDTTDKA
-587 PFELNENKKA
+587 PFTLTDNKTV
-597 YAHWTYSGRDQ
+597 YAHWTYAGRDQ
-608 VTVTFDYDGATS
+608 VTVTFDYDNATS

-661 FDKTTTVNSDITVK
+661 FDKTTTVNSNITVK

-690 GTTPAT
+690 GTTQAT

-710 APSDPTRA
+710 APSAPTRA

-923 YTFDNWYRG
+923 YTFDNWYEG

-1011 NGSGNFVTS
+1011 NGAGNFVTS

-1092 NPKYVYPYLGDALGD
+1092 NPKYVYPYLGDALGN
-1107 MMPNQPTRTHY
+1107 MMPNEPTRTHY

-1148 LKEIAGTNTAYETTL
+1148 LKEIAGTKTAYETTL

-1223 WKTAFDGTGTKFD
+1223 WKTAVDGTGTKFN
-1236 KDTKIDADK
+1236 KDTKINTDT

-1253 YLKVELVN
+1253 YLKIELVN

-1269 VISPKYNIY
+1269 VLSPKYNIY

-1295 SDIAKDATLPAGF
+1295 SDIAKNETLPAGF
-1308 TATVTDKNNAAT
+1308 TATVTDKNNIAT

-1381 ITVVDATGNTVGK
+1381 VTVVDATGNTVGK

-1532 YVRVPDVDA
+1532 YVRVLDVDA

-1617 EAKITLNYGNSPY
+1617 EAKVELNPGNSPY
-1630 GEIMKDSAITDKTAA
+1630 GLIQRMATDVTDPWTATKIQQAKD
-1645 KSAFNEKNIYKAPYI
+1645 AFNNSDETNKTY
-1660 PTAVQSKLKSGTGT
+1660 G
-1674 TAGLS
+1674 AGLVP
-1679 TNINTYS
+1679 TNGQTTLKYTAS
-1686 YRAWVEAKSIASM
+1686 AWEGQTKNYDTDV
-1699 TPEQLVALNNPDINM
+1699 D
-1714 DRNDYAIF
+1714 AIF
-1722 VYNGKY
+1722 VYEAAQ
-1728 FVDPGFTATDSAGNQ
+1728 FTDPGLVVYDQTGAQIASP
-1743 VTNVTRKITV
+1743 NVTKSLTLRKISTGV
-1753 QRMTKNLSINGIYD
+1753 PKYTADEGTMVNVSEKLIDGVNKYDLSGAIYRPDVYELKYDITYTDLTDGSTKHL
-1767 GNYKEQNIEI
+1767 NI
-1777 VDQPSNYLITEL
+1777 
-1789 TRPFKANVFEDALIR
+1789 IR
-1804 PDKYTMTY
+1804 P
-1812 SFVDEPTGKT
+1812 
-1822 ITVNRYVIVLQS
+1822 VIVLSKHGDVSLTTLPLLNANDASDLKNNWTTLIS
-1834 RGDTNFSN
+1834 RSN
-1842 SVNLQ
+1842 LFAFRTADVN
-1847 DANPIYQFF
+1847 I
-1856 NKPDMYFNTT
+1856 TT
-1866 GNSNVITGTAR
+1866 VPLINSNDASDLKNKWTKGFDEFYTT
-1877 QIYLYRCLDL
+1877 LD
-1887 NPTSSVNLQDVN
+1887 
-1899 PIYQYMNKYKGLSAA
+1899 
-1914 DKKVNNNPIEEWYS
+1914 
-1928 ELPNTQT
+1928 
-1935 NTN
+1935 

>member
-1 MIVLSMLVSIFPL
+1 MKSNKFISLILSLAMLMSICGIQPIASAYDDTTTGMSTQRADVSYVYLGKSTPINETTKLGDFPGQTPKDIDTNLDVGEVVWIGVQMSNMTRVKDLLDRNSSDNNSGGLGTLCLGMAYDSEYLKPVGNASSLFNTSKIRSNYPTDAEYGAYYSMTMNSDLVWSERGSEENLLDNKSTTNDVIVQVRINDQSDAVANDVDEGRGLERMFEAVSNDDPVVVAAFAFKILKKPTNGLKVLQAHLAGERFTIGVGYDGASPTTQWVNDRTSDASSNLKNYFDLTNANGGVIDIFPKTCSVNFYNDDTL
-14 NAITAFADDGRL
+14 TAPAVKTVSVAQGNTISTDD
-26 TDGSTKA
+26 
-33 DIIYDYMNFKSD
+33 IP
-45 YDLAGNGGSYTDADE
+45 TDADF
-60 IYAANHKSIV
+60 SP
-70 AEKVSTPDRADIH
+70 ST
-83 QGDVFVLGIRISNL
+83 G
-97 KSIRAGADGIFN
+97 
-109 MSIPFHFNSEYIALV
+109 M
-124 DGEENNY
+124 
-131 SADMPNRLG
+131 
-140 GKKNQESIYS
+140 
-150 STMGYGVGEG
+150 
-160 NINANVIT
+160 
-168 YALKSRTPS
+168 
-177 YTGDSDAY
+177 
-185 VALFYFKFLKDGSE
+185 YFKELRY
-199 IPDGTKIIEHESDNT
+199 T
-214 DFNIGFGSNGSS
+214 
-226 ASYEYSEDDDS
+226 
-237 IDIRP
+237 
-242 LFNIDT
+242 T
-248 SSVNVAP
+248 S
-255 ATYTVSYYD
+255 
-264 SYDETTKTYG
+264 TTA
-274 THIVNKDTKVAED
+274 N
-287 SSLSSISG
+287 
-295 ASLPTSADFSVPSG
+295 PTSDPVFDSN
-309 RFIDKWYY
+309 
-317 IPSDT
+317 
-322 GIATEFTTATK
+322 TTVTDD
-333 ITADTKVYATYVNG
+333 INVYAVYEAG

-367 VSPKAGAT
+367 VSPKVGAT
-375 IAESQKPT
+375 IAETQKPT
-383 VGSSGS
+383 VGTSSD
-389 DFETPAGYT
+389 DFEIPAGYT
-398 FKGWFTQANGGDEI
+398 FGGWFTQANGGDEI

-426 SAISDV
+426 SSITDV
-432 YAQWTQ
+432 YAHWVQNV
-438 SLTVTFHENNGPT
+438 TVTFHENYGQTEN
-451 DKTTQ
+451 TTN
-456 KTVDKDA
+456 KIISA
-463 SLTDSDIPTFTRANY
+463 GSSLKSSDIPTFTRADY
-478 TFAGWNTKANGSG
+478 VFKEWNTKADGSG
-491 TSYTNDDLKALTV
+491 TTYSNTQLQAETISSNT
-504 SADADYY
+504 DYY
-511 AMWEPT
+511 AMWTPENPE
-517 DKNNQVTLTFDSTG
+517 NAVTLTFSPTG
-531 CDGAVSPASITVVK
+531 CDAQVTPASMTVVR

-553 MPADPTKTSAT
+553 MPTPTKTSAT
-564 GDKYTFEGWYEG
+564 GDAYTFNGWYGAASE
-576 LSQSNADKFNA
+576 SDTTDKA
-587 PFELNENKKA
+587 PFTLTDNKTV
-597 YAHWTYSGRDQ
+597 YAHWTYAGRDQ
-608 VTVTFDYDGATS
+608 VTVTFDYDNATS

-661 FDKTTTVNSDITVK
+661 FDKTTTVNSNITVK

-690 GTTPAT
+690 GTTQAT

-710 APSDPTRA
+710 APSAPTRA

-923 YTFDNWYRG
+923 YTFDNWYEG

-1011 NGSGNFVTS
+1011 NGAGNFVTS

-1092 NPKYVYPYLGDALGD
+1092 NPKYVYPYLGDALGN
-1107 MMPNQPTRTHY
+1107 MMPNEPTRTHY

-1148 LKEIAGTNTAYETTL
+1148 LKEIAGTKTAYETTL

-1223 WKTAFDGTGTKFD
+1223 WKTAVDGTGTKFN
-1236 KDTKIDADK
+1236 KDTKINTDT

-1253 YLKVELVN
+1253 YLKIELVN

-1269 VISPKYNIY
+1269 VLSPKYNIY

-1295 SDIAKDATLPAGF
+1295 SDIAKNETLPAGF
-1308 TATVTDKNNAAT
+1308 TATVTDKNNIAT

-1381 ITVVDATGNTVGK
+1381 VTVVDASGNAVGK

-1511 DSQYKND
+1511 DSKYEND

-1617 EAKITLNYGNSPY
+1617 EAKVELNPGNSPY
-1630 GEIMKDSAITDKTAA
+1630 GLIQRMATDVTDPWTATKIQQAKD
-1645 KSAFNEKNIYKAPYI
+1645 AFNNSDETNKTY
-1660 PTAVQSKLKSGTGT
+1660 G
-1674 TAGLS
+1674 AGLVP
-1679 TNINTYS
+1679 TNGQTTLKYTAS
-1686 YRAWVEAKSIASM
+1686 AWEGQTKNYDTDV
-1699 TPEQLVALNNPDINM
+1699 D
-1714 DRNDYAIF
+1714 AIF
-1722 VYNGKY
+1722 VYEAAQ
-1728 FVDPGFTATDSAGNQ
+1728 FTDPGLVVYDQTGAQIASP
-1743 VTNVTRKITV
+1743 NVTKSLTLRKISTGV
-1753 QRMTKNLSINGIYD
+1753 PKYTADEGTMVNVSEKLIDGVNKYDLSGAIYRPDVYELKYDITYTDLTDGSTKHL
-1767 GNYKEQNIEI
+1767 NI
-1777 VDQPSNYLITEL
+1777 
-1789 TRPFKANVFEDALIR
+1789 IR
-1804 PDKYTMTY
+1804 P
-1812 SFVDEPTGKT
+1812 
-1822 ITVNRYVIVLQS
+1822 VIVLSKHGDVSLTTLPLLNANDASDLKNNWTTLIS
-1834 RGDTNFSN
+1834 RSN
-1842 SVNLQ
+1842 LFAFRTADVN
-1847 DANPIYQFF
+1847 I
-1856 NKPDMYFNTT
+1856 TT
-1866 GNSNVITGTAR
+1866 VPLINSNDASDLKNKWTKGFDEFYTT
-1877 QIYLYRCLDL
+1877 LD
-1887 NPTSSVNLQDVN
+1887 
-1899 PIYQYMNKYKGLSAA
+1899 
-1914 DKKVNNNPIEEWYS
+1914 
-1928 ELPNTQT
+1928 
-1935 NTN
+1935 

>member
-1 MIVLSMLVSIFPL
+1 MKSNKFISVILSLAMLMSICGIQPIASAYDDTTTGMSTQRADVSYVYLGKSTPINETTKLGDFPGQTPKDIDTNLDVGEVVWIGVQMSNMTRVKDLLDRNSSDNNSGGLGTLCLGMAYDSEYLKPVGNASSLFNTSKIRSNYPTDAEYGAYYSMTMNSDLVWSERGSEENLLDNKSTTNDVIVQVRINDQSDAVANDVDEGRGLERMFEAVSNDDPVVV
-14 NAITAFADDGRL
+14 AAFA
-26 TDGSTKA
+26 
-33 DIIYDYMNFKSD
+33 FKILKKPTNGLKVLQAH
-45 YDLAGNGGSYTDADE
+45 LAGERFTIGVGYDGASPTTQWVNDRTSDA
-60 IYAANHKSIV
+60 S
-70 AEKVSTPDRADIH
+70 
-83 QGDVFVLGIRISNL
+83 SNL
-97 KSIRAGADGIFN
+97 K
-109 MSIPFHFNSEYIALV
+109 
-124 DGEENNY
+124 NY
-131 SADMPNRLG
+131 FDL
-140 GKKNQESIYS
+140 
-150 STMGYGVGEG
+150 T
-160 NINANVIT
+160 NANGGV
-168 YALKSRTPS
+168 
-177 YTGDSDAY
+177 
-185 VALFYFKFLKDGSE
+185 
-199 IPDGTKIIEHESDNT
+199 
-214 DFNIGFGSNGSS
+214 
-226 ASYEYSEDDDS
+226 
-237 IDIRP
+237 IDIFP
-242 LFNIDT
+242 KT
-248 SSVNVAP
+248 CSVNFYNDDTLTAP
-255 ATYTVSYYD
+255 AVKTVS
-264 SYDETTKTYG
+264 
-274 THIVNKDTKVAED
+274 VAQGNT
-287 SSLSSISG
+287 ISTDDI
-295 ASLPTSADFSVPSG
+295 PTEADFSPS
-309 RFIDKWYY
+309 
-317 IPSDT
+317 T
-322 GIATEFTTATK
+322 GMYFKELRYTTSTTANPTSDPVFDSNTTVTDD
-333 ITADTKVYATYVNG
+333 INVYAVYEAG

-353 SNYPSGTQTTKDVT
+353 SNYPSGAQTTKDVT

-375 IAESQKPT
+375 IAETQKPT
-383 VGSSGS
+383 VGTSSD
-389 DFETPAGYT
+389 DFEIPAGYT
-398 FKGWFTQANGGDEI
+398 FGGWFTQANGGDEI

-426 SAISDV
+426 SSITDV
-432 YAQWTQ
+432 YAHWVQNV
-438 SLTVTFHENNGPT
+438 TVTFHENYGQTENT
-451 DKTTQ
+451 TNKTIS
-456 KTVDKDA
+456 A
-463 SLTDSDIPTFTRANY
+463 GSSLKSSDIPTFTRADY
-478 TFAGWNTKANGSG
+478 AFKEWNTKADGSG
-491 TSYTNDDLKALTV
+491 TTYSNTQLQAETISSNT
-504 SADADYY
+504 DYY
-511 AMWEPT
+511 AMWTPENP
-517 DKNNQVTLTFDSTG
+517 DNAVTLTFSPTG
-531 CDGAVSPASITVVK
+531 CDAQVTPASMTVVR

-553 MPADPTKTSAT
+553 MPTPTKTSAT
-564 GDKYTFEGWYEG
+564 GDAYTFNGWYGAASE
-576 LSQSNADKFNA
+576 SDTTDKA
-587 PFELNENKKA
+587 PFTLTDNKTV
-597 YAHWTYSGRDQ
+597 YAHWTYAGRDQ
-608 VTVTFDYDGATS
+608 VTVTFDYDNATS

-661 FDKTTTVNSDITVK
+661 FDKTTTVNSNITVK

-690 GTTPAT
+690 GTTPAA
-696 PFATDKGAPSKSYT
+696 PFATDKGAPSKPYT

-923 YTFDNWYRG
+923 YTFDNWYEG

-1011 NGSGNFVTS
+1011 NGAGNFVTS

-1052 ANVNPGENV
+1052 ANVNPGGNV

-1092 NPKYVYPYLGDALGD
+1092 NPKYVYPYLGDALGN
-1107 MMPNQPTRTHY
+1107 MMPNEPTRTHY

-1169 DPSVPTSDKVN
+1169 DPSVPTSDKVS
-1180 VTFNKNLDLKGNDTS
+1180 VTFNKNLDLNGNDTS

-1295 SDIAKDATLPAGF
+1295 SDIAKNETLPAGF
-1308 TATVTDKNNAAT
+1308 TATVTDKDNATT

-1594 TTKAGTDNDA
+1594 TTKAGTDKDA

-1617 EAKITLNYGNSPY
+1617 EAKVELNPGNSPY
-1630 GEIMKDSAITDKTAA
+1630 GLIQRMATDVTDPWTATKIQQAKD
-1645 KSAFNEKNIYKAPYI
+1645 AFNNSDETNKTY
-1660 PTAVQSKLKSGTGT
+1660 G
-1674 TAGLS
+1674 AGLVP
-1679 TNINTYS
+1679 TNGQTTLKYTAS
-1686 YRAWVEAKSIASM
+1686 AWEGQTKNYDTDV
-1699 TPEQLVALNNPDINM
+1699 D
-1714 DRNDYAIF
+1714 AIF
-1722 VYNGKY
+1722 VYEAAQ
-1728 FVDPGFTATDSAGNQ
+1728 FTDPGLVVYDQTGAQIASP
-1743 VTNVTRKITV
+1743 NVTKSLTLRKISTGV
-1753 QRMTKNLSINGIYD
+1753 PKYTADEGTMVNVSEKLIDGVNKYDLSGAIYRPDVYELKYDITYTDLTDGSTKHL
-1767 GNYKEQNIEI
+1767 NI
-1777 VDQPSNYLITEL
+1777 
-1789 TRPFKANVFEDALIR
+1789 IR
-1804 PDKYTMTY
+1804 P
-1812 SFVDEPTGKT
+1812 
-1822 ITVNRYVIVLQS
+1822 VIVLSKHGDVSLTTLPLLNANDASDLKNNWTTLIS
-1834 RGDTNFSN
+1834 RSN
-1842 SVNLQ
+1842 LFAFRTADVN
-1847 DANPIYQFF
+1847 I
-1856 NKPDMYFNTT
+1856 TT
-1866 GNSNVITGTAR
+1866 VPLINSNDASDLKNKWTKGFDEFYTT
-1877 QIYLYRCLDL
+1877 LD
-1887 NPTSSVNLQDVN
+1887 
-1899 PIYQYMNKYKGLSAA
+1899 
-1914 DKKVNNNPIEEWYS
+1914 
-1928 ELPNTQT
+1928 
-1935 NTN
+1935 

>member
-1 MIVLSMLVSIFPL
+1 MKSNKFISVILSLAMLMSICGIQPIASAYDDTTTGMSTQRADVSYVYLGKSTPINETTKLGDFPGQTPKDIDTNLDVGEVVWIGVQMSNMTRVKDLLDRNSSDNNSGGLGTLCLGMAYDSEYLKPVGNASSLFNTSKIRSNYPTDAEFGAYYSMTMNSDLVWSERGSEENLLDNKSTTNDVIVQVRINDQSDAVANDGDGGRGLERMFEATSNDDPVVVAAFAFKILKKPTNGLKVLQAHLAGERFTIGVGYDGASPTTQWVNDRTSDASSNLKNYFDLTNANGGVIDIFPKTCSVNFYNDDTL
-14 NAITAFADDGRL
+14 TAPAVKTVSVAQGNTISTDD
-26 TDGSTKA
+26 
-33 DIIYDYMNFKSD
+33 IP
-45 YDLAGNGGSYTDADE
+45 TDADF
-60 IYAANHKSIV
+60 SP
-70 AEKVSTPDRADIH
+70 ST
-83 QGDVFVLGIRISNL
+83 G
-97 KSIRAGADGIFN
+97 
-109 MSIPFHFNSEYIALV
+109 M
-124 DGEENNY
+124 
-131 SADMPNRLG
+131 
-140 GKKNQESIYS
+140 
-150 STMGYGVGEG
+150 
-160 NINANVIT
+160 
-168 YALKSRTPS
+168 
-177 YTGDSDAY
+177 
-185 VALFYFKFLKDGSE
+185 YFKELRY
-199 IPDGTKIIEHESDNT
+199 T
-214 DFNIGFGSNGSS
+214 
-226 ASYEYSEDDDS
+226 
-237 IDIRP
+237 
-242 LFNIDT
+242 T
-248 SSVNVAP
+248 S
-255 ATYTVSYYD
+255 
-264 SYDETTKTYG
+264 TTA
-274 THIVNKDTKVAED
+274 N
-287 SSLSSISG
+287 
-295 ASLPTSADFSVPSG
+295 PTSDPVFDSN
-309 RFIDKWYY
+309 
-317 IPSDT
+317 
-322 GIATEFTTATK
+322 TTVTDD
-333 ITADTKVYATYVNG
+333 INVYAVYEAG

-375 IAESQKPT
+375 IAETQKPT
-383 VGSSGS
+383 IGTSSD
-389 DFETPAGYT
+389 DFEIPAGYT
-398 FKGWFTQANGGDEI
+398 FDGWFTQQNGGDKI

-426 SAISDV
+426 SSITDV
-432 YAQWTQ
+432 YAHWVQNV
-438 SLTVTFHENNGPT
+438 TVTFHENYGQTENT
-451 DKTTQ
+451 TNKTIS
-456 KTVDKDA
+456 A
-463 SLTDSDIPTFTRANY
+463 GSSLKSSDIPTFTRADY
-478 TFAGWNTKANGSG
+478 AFKEWNTKADGSG
-491 TSYTNDDLKALTV
+491 TTYSNTQLQAETISSNT
-504 SADADYY
+504 DYY
-511 AMWEPT
+511 AMWTPENP
-517 DKNNQVTLTFDSTG
+517 DNAVTLTFSPTG
-531 CDGAVSPASITVVK
+531 CDAQVTPASMTVVR

-553 MPADPTKTSAT
+553 MPTPTKTSAT
-564 GDKYTFEGWYEG
+564 GDAYTFNGWYGAASE
-576 LSQSNADKFNA
+576 SDTTDKA
-587 PFELNENKKA
+587 PFTLTDNKTV
-597 YAHWTYSGRDQ
+597 YAHWTYAGRDQ
-608 VTVTFDYDGATS
+608 VTVTFDYDNATS

-652 WVNTADNSD
+652 WVNTADSSD

-690 GTTPAT
+690 GTTPAA
-696 PFATDKGAPSKSYT
+696 PFATDKGAPSKSYA

-923 YTFDNWYRG
+923 YTFDNWYEG

-1011 NGSGNFVTS
+1011 NGAGNFVTS

-1092 NPKYVYPYLGDALGD
+1092 NPKYVYPYLGDALGN
-1107 MMPNQPTRTHY
+1107 MMPNEPTRTHY

-1308 TATVTDKNNAAT
+1308 TATVTDKDNVAT

-1401 YTWTDAGATPDG
+1401 YTWTDAGAAPDG

-1493 KANSVKGSTVD
+1493 KANYVKGSTVD

-1617 EAKITLNYGNSPY
+1617 APKITLNYGNSPV
-1630 GEIMKDSAITDKTAA
+1630 GEIMKADNISVSNKLVAVADFEKNNKYSTNADYLPAGKTAGMLYSPLA
-1645 KSAFNEKNIYKAPYI
+1645 WGGSVD
-1660 PTAVQSKLKSGTGT
+1660 PTVNLDRDA
-1674 TAGLS
+1674 TALFS
-1679 TNINTYS
+1679 FEYDDFI
-1686 YRAWVEAKSIASM
+1686 
-1699 TPEQLVALNNPDINM
+1699 
-1714 DRNDYAIF
+1714 
-1722 VYNGKY
+1722 
-1728 FVDPGFTATDSAGNQ
+1728 DPGFVAVDSLGNSVDPTDVRRS
-1743 VTNVTRKITV
+1743 ITV
-1753 QRMTKNLSINGIYD
+1753 TVLPG
-1767 GNYKEQNIEI
+1767 QNII
-1777 VDQPSNYLITEL
+1777 V
-1789 TRPFKANVFEDALIR
+1789 
-1804 PDKYTMTY
+1804 PDKDKKTNTFSDTKENPIANDLFTYANITGDATKVIQPDVYELTY
-1812 SFVDEPTGKT
+1812 SFYDNALAKT
-1822 ITVNRYVIVLQS
+1822 ITNTRKVVILPLM
-1834 RGDTNFSN
+1834 GDTTLDGQISVGDLVPIKNYTANNFTFVDSTVKTSTYN
-1842 SVNLQ
+1842 LGIYRVMDTTSDTQISVGEV
-1847 DANPIYQFF
+1847 
-1856 NKPDMYFNTT
+1856 NTF
-1866 GNSNVITGTAR
+1866 
-1877 QIYLYRCLDL
+1877 
-1887 NPTSSVNLQDVN
+1887 
-1899 PIYQYMNKYKGLSAA
+1899 
-1914 DKKVNNNPIEEWYS
+1914 
-1928 ELPNTQT
+1928 
-1935 NTN
+1935 